1 MIIWEGRYAYM
12 CENRFLTFIN
22 AVHKINYYLL
32 GKVKCQSESD
42 ININLNTLINVR
54 KV

>member
-1 MIIWEGRYAYM
+1 MPT
-12 CENRFLTFIN
+12 CVKTENLTFIN

-32 GKVKCQSESD
+32 GKVKCQFEYD
-42 ININLNTLINVR
+42 ININLNKLIYVR

>member
-1 MIIWEGRYAYM
+1 MNCQVNLKSI
-12 CENRFLTFIN
+12 ENTDIALLLRN
-22 AVHKINYYLL
+22 NKINYYLL
-32 GKVKCQSESD
+32 GKVKCQFESD